1 MAHWAENQLF
11 VYLSLSVQLLLFIF
25 QIKVVQCF
33 VDTGLL
39 ALVNCILDFGWHVTL
54 YAQIRYFGMGKKRR
68 RAWNGKGEP
77 PRPDTNR
84 TTKKTWPV
92 CLVRLAVSALL
103 QVRLPIL
110 CCFFYLFTYYESE
123 VFGHQCE
130 ISFLPLSVF
139 LSNCW
144 LSKGIRTFA
153 PCAFCPTLDACAAKW
168 LCGCR
173 HFCVCA
179 QIFRDAPPT
188 PISFLFHAS
197 LLQSPPL
204 VSLEECCG
212 FVVFDCDRPDS
223 LSWCYMF
230 DFRLVCFVKKNFFF
244 F

>member
-1 MAHWAENQLF
+1 MKRQRGTPKTRHKP
-11 VYLSLSVQLLLFIF
+11 Y
-25 QIKVVQCF
+25 
-33 VDTGLL
+33 
-39 ALVNCILDFGWHVTL
+39 
-54 YAQIRYFGMGKKRR
+54 KK
-68 RAWNGKGEP
+68 
-77 PRPDTNR
+77 T
-84 TTKKTWPV
+84 TWPV